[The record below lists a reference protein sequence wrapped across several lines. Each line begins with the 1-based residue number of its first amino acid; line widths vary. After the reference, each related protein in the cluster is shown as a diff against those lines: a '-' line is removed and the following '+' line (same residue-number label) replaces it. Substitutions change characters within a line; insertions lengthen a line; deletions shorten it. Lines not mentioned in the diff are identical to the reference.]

1 MPSTVN
7 VSVRMDPELKRQA
20 DIFFAQLGLTLSSAT
35 GIFVRQCLQRGKIP
49 FELEVD
55 PFYSQA
61 NQARL
66 RASVDQADRGEFAKT
81 TTLVELEAATE

>member
-1 MPSTVN
+1 
-7 VSVRMDPELKRQA
+7 MDPELKRQA